1 MASQESI
8 VPMRTTTVAYDKSKE
23 FMDALNKLLGIV
35 DDVAQS
41 MTEKQ
46 YVDASKAMKDLYD
59 NRVTMIKTIRESAVV
74 VEHTRRVRR
83 AQAPRNYLTK
93 EQRVLSGRCYRCSKC
108 DRQIVATD
116 DSDVNMV
123 AHKKRDICNDIYASK
138 RLSVLCGTTNIQD
151 HNKKIQKY
159 LKVINAIRS
168 WSKKVGK
175 GWEL

>member
-1 MASQESI
+1 MASVVET
-8 VPMRTTTVAYDKSKE
+8 RTTTVAYDKSKQ
-23 FMDALNKLLGIV
+23 FMDALNKLLGII
-35 DDVAQS
+35 DDVALN
-41 MTEKQ
+41 MTELQ
-46 YVDASKAMKDLYD
+46 YVDASDAMKELYD

-83 AQAPRNYLTK
+83 AQAPRSYLTK
-93 EQRVLSGRCYRCSKC
+93 EQRVVSGRCFRCSKC

-116 DSDVNMV
+116 ENDVNMV

-138 RLSVLCGTTNIQD
+138 RLSLICGTTNIQE
-151 HNKKIQKY
+151 HNNKLQKY
-159 LKVINAIRS
+159 LGVINAIRK